1 MDDNNDQIQPNDVHS
16 IRNRLRK
23 QNTPSKTKVKERLKA
38 LSRPSQKQNNLDSI
52 SYSARSNESTGYEKI
67 RHELYKGLVDI
78 LNPQAVARASIDQ
91 VTDAIQE
98 YVNNALAKED
108 SVALSLSELDQLNE
122 DLLYEIIGL
131 GPLTP
136 LMMDATISDI
146 LVNGAHQIFIE
157 RNGLLEKTDIRF
169 HDEEHLLLSIER
181 ILSMSGR
188 RVDES
193 SPLADARLPD
203 GSRVNVVIPPIA
215 MLGAS
220 ISIRRFAVRKYS
232 LDMLVIANALTPNA
246 AEFLKKAAEGGL
258 NIVISGGTG
267 SGKTTFLNSI
277 AAHINEGERIVTI
290 EDTAEL
296 RLPHEHVVSLE
307 ARPANVEG
315 QGEISIRAL
324 LKNALRMRPDRIIV
338 GETRGGEA
346 LDMMQ
351 AMNTGHEGSMTTV
364 HANSPR
370 DALSRMET
378 MMLMADVDLPQR
390 VLREQIGS
398 AVHIIC
404 QLARLH
410 TGERRV
416 MSITEISGIDAGV
429 ILSQELF
436 TTKRENGQMIMRSSE
451 HIPECA
457 ELIYQNGVDLD
468 ETIFRN

>member
-1 MDDNNDQIQPNDVHS
+1 MQNPNDPHN

-23 QNTPSKTKVKERLKA
+23 HNETNKEKVQGRLQA
-38 LSRPSQKQNNLDSI
+38 LNRPSTKQSNLGKLA
-52 SYSARSNESTGYEKI
+52 YAGRGTELSTGYEKV
-67 RHELYKGLVDI
+67 RHELYMGLVDI
-78 LNPQAVARASIDQ
+78 LNPQAVARANIDQ
-91 VTDAIQE
+91 VTEAIYE
-98 YVNNALAKED
+98 YVESALEKQSA
-108 SVALSLSELDQLNE
+108 VLSLAEKDKLNE
-122 DLLYEIIGL
+122 DLLYEIMGL

-136 LMMDATISDI
+136 LMMDSTVSDI
-146 LVNGAHQIFIE
+146 LVNSADQIYIE
-157 RNGLLEKTDIRF
+157 RNGLLEKTGIRF
-169 HDEEHLLLSIER
+169 HDEDHLMLSIER

-193 SPLADARLPD
+193 QPLADSRLPD

-215 MLGAS
+215 VFGPS
-220 ISIRRFAVRKYS
+220 ISIRRFAVKKYS
-232 LDMLVIANALTPNA
+232 LDSLVDTGSLTRNA

-258 NIVISGGTG
+258 NIIVSGGTG

-277 AAHINEGERIVTI
+277 AQHIHEGERIVTI

-296 RLPHEHVVSLE
+296 RLPHDHIVSLE

-315 QGEISIRAL
+315 QGEITIRAL

-370 DALSRMET
+370 DAISRIET
-378 MMLMADVDLPQR
+378 MMLMADVELPQR
-390 VLREQIGS
+390 VLREQVGS
-398 AVHIIC
+398 AVHLIC
-404 QLARLH
+404 QLARLP

-416 MSITEISGIDAGV
+416 MSITEIAGIDAGV
-429 ILSQELF
+429 ILTQELF
-436 TTKRENGQMIMRSSE
+436 STRRENGVMVMRSTE
-451 HIPECA
+451 YVPQCLDIM
-457 ELIYQNGVDLD
+457 YQNGVTMDKSL
-468 ETIFRN
+468 FRN

>member
-1 MDDNNDQIQPNDVHS
+1 MQTPNDPHN

-23 QNTPSKTKVKERLKA
+23 HNETNKDKVQGRLQA
-38 LSRPSQKQNNLDSI
+38 LSRPSTKQSNLGKLAHSGRV
-52 SYSARSNESTGYEKI
+52 SELSTGYEKV
-67 RHELYKGLVDI
+67 RHELYMGLVDI
-78 LNPQAVARASIDQ
+78 LNPQAVARANIEQ
-91 VTDAIQE
+91 VTQAIYE
-98 YVNNALAKED
+98 YVENSLDKQN
-108 SVALSLSELDQLNE
+108 VALSLAEKDKLNE
-122 DLLYEIIGL
+122 DLLYEIMGL

-136 LMMDATISDI
+136 LMMDSSVSDI
-146 LVNGAHQIFIE
+146 LVNSADQIYIE
-157 RNGLLEKTDIRF
+157 RNGLLEKTNIRF
-169 HDEEHLLLSIER
+169 HDEDHLMLSIER

-193 SPLADARLPD
+193 QPLADARLPD

-215 MLGAS
+215 VLGPS
-220 ISIRRFAVRKYS
+220 ISIRRFAVKKYS
-232 LDMLVIANALTPNA
+232 LDSLVDSGSLTRNA

-258 NIVISGGTG
+258 NIIVSGGTG

-277 AAHINEGERIVTI
+277 AQHIHEGERIVTI

-296 RLPHEHVVSLE
+296 RLPHDHIVSLE

-315 QGEISIRAL
+315 QGEIPIRAL

-370 DALSRMET
+370 DALSRVET
-378 MMLMADVDLPQR
+378 MMLMADVELPQR

-398 AVHIIC
+398 AVHLIC
-404 QLARLH
+404 QLARLPN
-410 TGERRV
+410 GERRV
-416 MSITEISGIDAGV
+416 MSITEVAGIDGGV
-429 ILSQELF
+429 LLTQELF
-436 TTKRENGQMIMRSSE
+436 STRREHGVMSMRSTE
-451 HIPECA
+451 HVPQCLDIM
-457 ELIYQNGVDLD
+457 YQNGVTVDQTL
-468 ETIFRN
+468 FRN